1 MVRDVQEK
9 GLSISA
15 VTVPSLLSKAVDLK
29 LGVSVQRFYVFIL
42 IVGHKFGG
50 RSELFICKPLFRL
63 LSGSFDCVTV
73 NLAVSCGCIRF
84 CLLCSLISSVL
95 FHDLLQ
101 AVDLS
106 SSLIVALLLIGC
118 LSLAVGHY
126 VLNLKT

>member
-9 GLSISA
+9 GLCIST

-50 RSELFICKPLFRL
+50 RSELFICKPLLRL

-73 NLAVSCGCIRF
+73 NLAVSYGCIRF
-84 CLLCSLISSVL
+84 CLLCSFSSSDL

-101 AVDLS
+101 AIDLS
-106 SSLIVALLLIGC
+106 SSLVVALLLIGC
-118 LSLAVGHY
+118 L
-126 VLNLKT
+126 